1 MNDGLK
7 DFIFKI
13 LFSLS
18 LIASLPAYSSP
29 WEIETEV
36 FPGDIYEIKARITSW
51 DTGNMTSNPLYHCRG
66 GNACELYIL
75 YYDVYGVRYPS
86 EAIWIDEQARE
97 KKTLGELG
105 EYLIQRGLFNRTIT
119 GKTAG
124 GGGEICFFLGYRNSG
139 GGALFL
145 HLPGGPNVCQHQIT
159 PTYCDFY
166 LPNIELRHGVLSPD
180 KTNGNTA
187 KATLNAQCSSDLQV
201 RIVSAD
207 NSDSIFF
214 NGVNGFRSD
223 LQVDGVNI
231 GRGKV
236 VTVTPTGVLL
246 SLTST
251 LAGYDGSTGTF
262 QGSKTIIIALP

>member
-66 GNACELYIL
+66 GDACELYIL

-86 EAIWIDEQARE
+86 EAIWIDAQARE

-124 GGGEICFFLGYRNSG
+124 GGGKYVSSLAIVTLVGAPYFCVYLAAQMFASTKSPLLTAIFICR
-139 GGALFL
+139 
-145 HLPGGPNVCQHQIT
+145 I
-159 PTYCDFY
+159 
-166 LPNIELRHGVLSPD
+166 LS
-180 KTNGNTA
+180 
-187 KATLNAQCSSDLQV
+187 
-201 RIVSAD
+201 
-207 NSDSIFF
+207 
-214 NGVNGFRSD
+214 
-223 LQVDGVNI
+223 
-231 GRGKV
+231 
-236 VTVTPTGVLL
+236 
-246 SLTST
+246 
-251 LAGYDGSTGTF
+251 
-262 QGSKTIIIALP
+262 